1 MSDAAINRPIVTPP
15 STSTPPAIRSSR
27 AMTRPKGGPGAMS
40 TKSRSTSATT
50 RRRTTVASRA
60 TFDRHEF
67 NWTARQREQSIA
79 PAAHTIIVDR
89 MTESL
94 WVWALFGA
102 LVFAMLAL
110 DLGALRRSEGEQP
123 LRSAVLWS
131 AACIGLGL
139 GFGGVVYAL
148 YGSGAA
154 LTYYTAYALEK
165 SLSVDNIFVFV
176 LIFAE
181 LQIPAAEQRRVLYWG
196 VLGALVMRAIFIALG
211 VFLLSRFHWVIY
223 PFAALILFAAVR
235 ILFGQEKEREGVVA
249 ACAVCSTWVA
259 RVIPITPVLWGHRF
273 WIRQRGRLLATPLLI
288 ALILVEVTDAVFA
301 LDSIPA
307 VFAVT
312 QDPFLIYTSNIFA
325 MLGLRSLYLLLGGAV
340 SRLRYLRFGLAFILA
355 FVGVKLMLS
364 GVLDIP
370 AWASLI
376 IILGAVAVSAAF
388 SLLMIPAH
396 PSPQKLEKA

>member
-1 MSDAAINRPIVTPP
+1 MI
-15 STSTPPAIRSSR
+15 
-27 AMTRPKGGPGAMS
+27 
-40 TKSRSTSATT
+40 
-50 RRRTTVASRA
+50 
-60 TFDRHEF
+60 
-67 NWTARQREQSIA
+67 
-79 PAAHTIIVDR
+79 
-89 MTESL
+89 ESW
-94 WVWALFGA
+94 WVWGLFGA
-102 LVFAMLAL
+102 LVLAMLVL

-123 LRSAVLWS
+123 FKSAVLWS
-131 AACIGLGL
+131 AAWIGLGL
-139 GFGGVVYAL
+139 AFGGIVFGL
-148 YGSGAA
+148 YGFDAA

-176 LIFAE
+176 LIFSE

-211 VFLLSRFHWVIY
+211 VFLLTRFHWVIY

-235 ILFGQEKEREGVVA
+235 ILFGQEKEREVVIN

-259 RVIPITPVLWGHRF
+259 RIIPITPVLWGHRF
-273 WIRQRGRLLATPLLI
+273 WVRQHGRLLATPLLI
-288 ALILVEVTDAVFA
+288 ALILVEATDAVFA

-325 MLGLRSLYLLLGGAV
+325 MLGLRSLYILLGGAV

-355 FVGVKLMLS
+355 FVGVKLLLG
-364 GVLDIP
+364 GVVEIP
-370 AWASLI
+370 AWASLV

-388 SLLMIPAH
+388 SLMMIPPQ
-396 PSPQKLEKA
+396 PSAQKLEKA